1 MWRPLAVDCIQN
13 VPGTRLPD
21 RKEMNLSS
29 IRDQSPSVL
38 TYKPLFRSPAQQ
50 VSVVFTASK
59 KCLFA
64 TNGGHYNHSK
74 PQSIKMQSCGAQHL
88 WMHLQNILSPKTQRT
103 LWKGGGEFVRSRGSV
118 CCETMSPSN
127 VRSYKSI
134 NTTTQA

>member
-1 MWRPLAVDCIQN
+1 MAVDCIQN

-64 TNGGHYNHSK
+64 IETTQKTITDQNAELWSPVSVRTSTKAPTSK
-74 PQSIKMQSCGAQHL
+74 AQGTVWKRWHKNYGSHRL
-88 WMHLQNILSPKTQRT
+88 REFCKTLSA
-103 LWKGGGEFVRSRGSV
+103 V
-118 CCETMSPSN
+118 N
-127 VRSYKSI
+127 VRSHDPKVPPM
-134 NTTTQA
+134 